1 MILFRQRVGTWRSQ
15 VAHSAGGRV
24 VAGSNPAV
32 PTLLAGARVPPMD
45 IRKVWILL
53 DTIYLLLGIIG
64 FMVVIAAFFFGGYVI
79 LDFLFSRLGGDR

>member
-1 MILFRQRVGTWRSQ
+1 M
-15 VAHSAGGRV
+15 

-32 PTLLAGARVPPMD
+32 PTLIVMFTSLMY
-45 IRKVWILL
+45 IRKVWIFL

-64 FMVVIAAFFFGGYVI
+64 FMAVVAGFFFGGYVI